1 MPISRAIFGSGD
13 RVRPFSPEFAE
24 ALREMAESCAS
35 WSEVEGSVI
44 TKLLEPGRAPTGA
57 SVTASARDIVTWGVI
72 NASLSGGAIVEGV
85 APTDLG
91 NGILEYRCVPVKITG
106 YTGGVFSYEV
116 DDDPR
121 FSPDVYEGEDSVTL
135 LNAPTHR
142 NEATWAYAGVLTDTA
157 SGYPEGFRP
166 MGIGEK
172 RDSGGGASTWVSVLV
187 PIIRHRIETG
197 FIWLL
202 AAEPDH
208 DGECVDGG
216 IGSAGVEDGDYGDV
230 VVSGG
235 GTVWTV
241 ASSGGVSDG
250 DKGDITVS
258 GSGATWTVDNGLAAT
273 KIADG
278 SVSDTE
284 FQYIG
289 TLTSNAQTQLDGKAT
304 KTPQFVTLAASGDLD
319 NERVLTAGN
328 QVSVTDAGAG
338 STVTVEWS
346 PNPLRMARF
355 WTDGSGAGDFSTLSS
370 GTGAGTTA
378 NSAHSDAT
386 HPGTMSSST
395 GTTTTG
401 RSAACHIEAG
411 AIQIGTYAWRSAGCF
426 KIPTLSNGT
435 ETFSVMVGF
444 NDSYTGVA
452 YTDAVCLRYQHSVN
466 SGKFEC
472 VTSSN
477 SSLTA
482 ADSGV
487 TAAAD
492 TWYSYEI
499 RINAAGSSVGFYI
512 NGSLVHTATATIPT
526 GSSRVLGYG
535 HNIIKS
541 AGTTARTLI
550 TDCCLVE
557 GLITR

>member
-241 ASSGGVSDG
+241 
-250 DKGDITVS
+250 
-258 GSGATWTVDNGLAAT
+258 DNGLAAT
-273 KIADG
+273 R
-278 SVSDTE
+278 
-284 FQYIG
+284 
-289 TLTSNAQTQLDGKAT
+289 
-304 KTPQFVTLAASGDLD
+304 TPQFVTLAASGDLD

-401 RSAACHIEAG
+401 CSAACHIEAG
-411 AIQIGTYAWRSAGCF
+411 AIQLGTYAWRSAGCF

-435 ETFSVMVGF
+435 ETFSVMIGF
-444 NDSYTGVA
+444 SDSYTGVA

-535 HNIIKS
+535 HNILKS